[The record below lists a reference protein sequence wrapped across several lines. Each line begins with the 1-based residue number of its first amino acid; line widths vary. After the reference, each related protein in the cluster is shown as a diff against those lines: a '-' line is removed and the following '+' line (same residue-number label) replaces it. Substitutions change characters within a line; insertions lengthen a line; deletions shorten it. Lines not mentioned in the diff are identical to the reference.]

1 MSKDR
6 ARLNRSA
13 LTSGAGRIV
22 QIRPDDLAFVSG
34 GGCFIDQNGQIV
46 CDAGHPRQQ

>member
-6 ARLNRSA
+6 ATLNRPAS
-13 LTSGAGRIV
+13 TSGANRIV
-22 QIRPDDLAFVSG
+22 QIGPDDLHFVSG
-34 GGCFIDQNGQIV
+34 GGCFIDQNGQLV